1 MQTLLQISSE
11 LPHSG
16 GLQVQDHSEIRN
28 FQIFSNKD
36 SFVTNMSFSPD
47 GKHIAF
53 GDGSSHL
60 EWAVFTVE
68 GNEVYKGRIEA
79 GWLFGT
85 VDGWN
90 PANHPG
96 WCWNPVNNGINYL
109 SAGAGFQPSTVR
121 THFFFSTTGR
131 FLQTIDF
138 TCRLILNGAW
148 PRFRVQEGFAK
159 SKTGLYWMQHDQ
171 LLVLTPNQ
179 GHLLDFWRVNSWRW
193 GRTFLRNKQVW
204 YVQGSLTY
212 IFGRDETM
220 QI

>member
-1 MQTLLQISSE
+1 MGNWVLQTISYANFASDLWRE

-79 GWLFGT
+79 MWQFGEKPIFYCLFSLLAILHEETSLVFLFWMVLDRGSVFRKALPRAKRDCT
-85 VDGWN
+85 GCN
-90 PANHPG
+90 MTN
-96 WCWNPVNNGINYL
+96 CW
-109 SAGAGFQPSTVR
+109 SS
-121 THFFFSTTGR
+121 
-131 FLQTIDF
+131 LQIKVI
-138 TCRLILNGAW
+138 C
-148 PRFRVQEGFAK
+148 
-159 SKTGLYWMQHDQ
+159 S
-171 LLVLTPNQ
+171 
-179 GHLLDFWRVNSWRW
+179 
-193 GRTFLRNKQVW
+193 
-204 YVQGSLTY
+204 
-212 IFGRDETM
+212 IFGGWILGVEVGPS
-220 QI
+220 